1 MFDRLK
7 KIFSKEQ
14 PKQRQSRS
22 FKNARNSRF
31 TTWLNATFAPINFDI
46 RNDLRELVIKSR
58 DLCKN
63 NEIVQSHLNNLEKS
77 IIGSEGFRLQ
87 SFIKDADGKLDKQLN
102 KELEFAWYNFGK
114 RTRGNI
120 EKSGQLGDIDLD
132 ILILRTLLID
142 GEVFIR
148 IDRKAKNKYGISFE
162 LLDSLCIDF
171 NKNQLES
178 STQNAIIAGVQVDS
192 FYRPIK
198 YYYQPGNK
206 YNYQVGEV
214 EEIPAKDIIHIYKK
228 DYVGQTRGVPVFAS
242 SLGSLK
248 QLDDYAVA
256 QLFAAKVGACLNLFY
271 ERNGQAEV
279 GDVLD
284 GDITETEQG
293 EFISELSPGQAS
305 IVPAGYTVKS
315 VSSSHPNSGFAAF
328 TKAMVRKVAASLGIS
343 YNRLAHD
350 YQAVSYSSLREAALD
365 EQKTYTLLQKFLID
379 NWKNIEFQLFLKS
392 YLINITSSNLK
403 PSKYESYL
411 QQYAFIARKEAY
423 FDIAKEIVASERKL
437 KLGISNPILEMRQF
451 GLDPQ
456 EVLDGWTVWN
466 NMCTERG
473 LNFSQNKED
482 LPLDAIQKFNAES
495 NITQT
500 EILENQD

>member
-14 PKQRQSRS
+14 PKKRQSRS

-77 IIGSEGFRLQ
+77 IIGAEGFKLQ
-87 SFIKDADGKLDKQLN
+87 SFIKDADGKLDKKLN
-102 KELEFAWYNFGK
+102 QQIEFAWYNFGK
-114 RTRGNI
+114 RTKGLI
-120 EKSGQLGDIDLD
+120 DKSGQLGDIDLD

-162 LLDSLCIDF
+162 ILDSLCIDF

-248 QLDDYAVA
+248 QLDDYAIA
-256 QLFAAKVGACLNLFY
+256 ELFAAKVGACLNLFY
-271 ERNGQAEV
+271 ERNGQSEL

-284 GDITETEQG
+284 GDITETDQG

-315 VSSSHPNSGFAAF
+315 VSSSHPNSGFSAF
-328 TKAMVRKVAASLGIS
+328 TKAMIRKVAARI
-343 YNRLAHD
+343 R
-350 YQAVSYSSLREAALD
+350 YQ
-365 EQKTYTLLQKFLID
+365 
-379 NWKNIEFQLFLKS
+379 
-392 YLINITSSNLK
+392 
-403 PSKYESYL
+403 L
-411 QQYAFIARKEAY
+411 QQ
-423 FDIAKEIVASERKL
+423 
-437 KLGISNPILEMRQF
+437 
-451 GLDPQ
+451 
-456 EVLDGWTVWN
+456 T
-466 NMCTERG
+466 
-473 LNFSQNKED
+473 FSR
-482 LPLDAIQKFNAES
+482 L
-495 NITQT
+495 
-500 EILENQD
+500 